1 MKRFLAA
8 VIGLLCLCL
17 PAFAHP
23 GSTDAYGGHTDR
35 STGKY
40 HYHHGYSAHQHVDG
54 QCPYDF
60 DDKTGESSDSSSG
73 TSSKSKS
80 ILRPTSTPKGS
91 VQATSSPPKPP
102 EKEVTIVPIG
112 MCIFAGITII
122 FLAIL
127 LHKLSIKRLRQK
139 YEAKI
144 RQDSDV
150 HELLIANER
159 AKFTSY
165 KETLDKERQSLLQ
178 ELHASRPPAEIES
191 KIEAIL
197 NRRTKPD
204 VSLGVV
210 YIRRDLSGNT
220 YHHRMSCD
228 RDLVLVAK
236 KTALFLD
243 LTPCSCCSYIQQPLD
258 DVIVLSSSSSSEVFH
273 SADVHCPGVYGK
285 QVRLSEMLAY
295 GRRPCKRCNPPTE
308 LPKVWY

>member
-1 MKRFLAA
+1 M
-8 VIGLLCLCL
+8 
-17 PAFAHP
+17 
-23 GSTDAYGGHTDR
+23 
-35 STGKY
+35 
-40 HYHHGYSAHQHVDG
+40 
-54 QCPYDF
+54 
-60 DDKTGESSDSSSG
+60 
-73 TSSKSKS
+73 
-80 ILRPTSTPKGS
+80 
-91 VQATSSPPKPP
+91 
-102 EKEVTIVPIG
+102 PIG
-112 MCIFAGITII
+112 MCIIAVISVVI
-122 FLAIL
+122 LCIL
-127 LHKLSIKRLRQK
+127 LHKRSIKRIRHE

-144 RQDSDV
+144 QRDNDA
-150 HELLIANER
+150 HELLLANER

-178 ELHASRPPAEIES
+178 ELHASRSPAEIES

-228 RDLVLVAK
+228 SDLVLVAK

>member
-1 MKRFLAA
+1 M
-8 VIGLLCLCL
+8 
-17 PAFAHP
+17 
-23 GSTDAYGGHTDR
+23 
-35 STGKY
+35 
-40 HYHHGYSAHQHVDG
+40 
-54 QCPYDF
+54 
-60 DDKTGESSDSSSG
+60 
-73 TSSKSKS
+73 
-80 ILRPTSTPKGS
+80 
-91 VQATSSPPKPP
+91 
-102 EKEVTIVPIG
+102 PIG

-204 VSLGVV
+204 LSLGVV

-228 RDLVLVAK
+228 RNLVLVAK